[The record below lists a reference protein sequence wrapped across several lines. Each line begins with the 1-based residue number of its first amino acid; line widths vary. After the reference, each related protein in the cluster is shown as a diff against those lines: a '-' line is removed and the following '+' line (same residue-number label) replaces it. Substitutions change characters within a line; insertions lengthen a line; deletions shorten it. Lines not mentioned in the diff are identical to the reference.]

1 MSDRFPSGV
10 LFKTSMC
17 IQGGE
22 ANVISQFLELA
33 TAFVEYSQEFL
44 LVSYL
49 QSDLEFLVLAD
60 TIHSS
65 SK

>member
-1 MSDRFPSGV
+1 MSDRFSSGV

-17 IQGGE
+17 IKGGE

-33 TAFVEYSQEFL
+33 TASVEYSQEFL

-49 QSDLEFLVLAD
+49 QSGLEFLVLAD